1 MRYIQAILQEVD
13 IHIVYMSILLLISA
27 VLVSLEWSVLLG
39 GFLLGVV
46 PQGRIL
52 MRAWGDYSTFNRPIL
67 PYFLTNEILVLVFL
81 CGYWGIVS
89 LVSIL

>member
-13 IHIVYMSILLLISA
+13 IHIVYMSILLLVLA

-39 GFLLGVV
+39 GILLGVV

-52 MRAWGDYSTFNRPIL
+52 MRSWGDYPTFNRPIL
-67 PYFLTNEILVLVFL
+67 LYFLTNEILVLTFL